1 MRFAFLCVVISVFQ
15 QGQNG
20 AIVLASTTVQGELD
34 DSEPPTLSSDAQP
47 TVIATVASA
56 SVLLPSTESE
66 KKSTGGPH
74 VTVTTD
80 PRVLVSTE
88 PVLVSSPPVVFADE
102 HRKLTHQTFVGLSI
116 ANEEKL
122 FFENMHSA
130 AQQLSLLGIKAVGL
144 ATQIQAIRG
153 HIMMLQLIDE
163 HIATLSRD
171 HDRYT
176 TLLAE
181 AHEQLKH
188 ATGISR

>member
-20 AIVLASTTVQGELD
+20 AIVLASTTVEEPLNHSESTEL
-34 DSEPPTLSSDAQP
+34 ST
-47 TVIATVASA
+47 TVASVVGSSNGGGSSVA
-56 SVLLPSTESE
+56 SVEVRGEEQELTSVDPST
-66 KKSTGGPH
+66 KPPQKAT
-74 VTVTTD
+74 
-80 PRVLVSTE
+80 
-88 PVLVSSPPVVFADE
+88 SSPPVVFADE

-176 TLLAE
+176 TLLAQ
-181 AHEQLKH
+181 AHEQLKQ